1 MNQGTNVPD
10 FSVLGKSMQA
20 DLSRIVSEEIEALES
35 ECNRVSPERKK
46 SFISTQSKSILHTEN
61 DDTKFTLLD

>member
-1 MNQGTNVPD
+1 
-10 FSVLGKSMQA
+10 MQA

-46 SFISTQSKSILHTEN
+46 SFVST
-61 DDTKFTLLD
+61 